1 MRSARRIHVIIVALM
16 VALWLLALCIVGA
29 TVYWLFFGGR

>member
-16 VALWLLALCIVGA
+16 VALWLLALCA